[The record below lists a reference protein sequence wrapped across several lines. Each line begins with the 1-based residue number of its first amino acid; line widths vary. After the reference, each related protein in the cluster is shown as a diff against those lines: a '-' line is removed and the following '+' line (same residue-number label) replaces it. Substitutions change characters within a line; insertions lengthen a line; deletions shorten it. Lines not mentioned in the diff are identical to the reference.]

1 MNEKLNKILYIVLSL
16 LLAIF
21 FWLYVD
27 TEQGHTITKEF
38 RSVPIEFIGAE
49 DVLPSRNLMLTDGED
64 TTLDLT
70 IRGPRDVV
78 YNLRRSDVRVQVNVT
93 GITAVGPHPLQYT
106 YSFSDNIDSSRVTV
120 ECSRSTVTV
129 QVSTLYSQ
137 EVPVTVSVTGEVA
150 EGYTYMADRLLY
162 EPSSITLS
170 GREEDVDRVESARI
184 VVDLT
189 DATGTVQQEF
199 SCELLDG
206 QGNVVEN
213 DNIRVSDK
221 RIEVTAPVYLIKEV
235 PLTVKFKESPGS
247 ALDDVRWELEH
258 QSITL
263 AGEPASLENVEELV
277 LGEVDLSTYLENK
290 EIPMETRLPSG
301 CVNLSGITGTTLYL
315 RFRNLEIRNFTV
327 TNISAVGLSIG
338 QRFDPITT
346 SVDVMVRGPADQV
359 DLVTEEDIRIVV
371 DLTEYTSDGT
381 VSGLPGIV
389 LVDGYDNVGAVGASY
404 NISGKISS
412 SQ

>member
-1 MNEKLNKILYIVLSL
+1 MNEKLNKVLYIVLSL
-16 LLAIF
+16 LLATV

-27 TEQGHTITKEF
+27 TEQGHTITRDF

-49 DVLPSRNLMLTDGED
+49 DILPSRNLMLSEGED

-70 IRGPRDVV
+70 VRGPRDVV
-78 YNLRRSDVRVQVNVT
+78 SNMRRSDVRVQVDLSS
-93 GITAVGPHPLQYT
+93 ISAVGTYPRQYT
-106 YSFSDNIDSSRVTV
+106 YSFSDNIDSSRVSV
-120 ECSRSTVTV
+120 ESSRSTVTV
-129 QVSTLYSQ
+129 QISTLYSQ
-137 EVPVTVSVTGEVA
+137 EVPVTVSVVGEVA

-170 GREEDVDRVESARI
+170 GREEDVDQVESARI

-189 DATGTVQQEF
+189 DASSTVQQEF

-247 ALDDVRWELEH
+247 TLDNVRWELEYE
-258 QSITL
+258 SITL

-290 EIPMETRLPSG
+290 EIPLEIRLPSG
-301 CVNLSGITGTTLYL
+301 CVNLSGITSTLL
-315 RFRNLEIRNFTV
+315 TVRFRGLEIRNFTV
-327 TNISAVGLSIG
+327 TNISAVGLSVG

-359 DLVTEEDIRIVV
+359 DQVTEEDIRIVV
-371 DLTEYTSDGT
+371 DLTEYTTDGT
-381 VSGLPGIV
+381 VGGLPGIV

-412 SQ
+412 SR